1 MISITV
7 AFLVA
12 ALVVL
17 VSTPAVGSLAR
28 ALGILDRPS
37 ERKVHQ
43 QAVPRAGGV
52 AIFLGV
58 GISMALVLLYGT
70 AVGNLVAWDMPRVS
84 MWAGALVALG
94 LGVTDDVRR
103 LSPKLKFVVQ
113 VAAALVAY
121 AGGVRIQGV
130 LFPWGMELGLG
141 ALSLPGT
148 IFWFVLLMNAMNLID
163 GLDGL
168 AAGVSLFACMVLGA
182 LCLVSNRT
190 VEALGF
196 ASVAGAC
203 LGFLRYNFNPASVF
217 MGDGGSYFLGYL
229 IAGMSVLGSM
239 KSQTA
244 VALLIPVVALGV
256 PLMDTLWATVRRFI
270 LGLGIFHPDR
280 DHLHHRLL
288 AMGFTQRRAVL
299 IMYGASLGLGV
310 LSLAM
315 VYMRDFR
322 AGVLLLLIGMVA
334 VAAIRKLGYLEY
346 LAAEK
351 FIGWFDDLSD
361 EMGIKKDRRTFLAKQ
376 VEIYQSNSLEQM
388 WERVLGAAEH
398 LGMDFVEMRVFDG
411 KDPLTHRQ
419 VCLWEAKQGQDPSD
433 RFEPAKAMFISLPL
447 GQGET
452 KLGLMCLAKDLSGKP
467 LPRHALRRIEHLRR
481 TVGDTLLKLKEKE
494 MALRGESGQAPGV
507 EDG

>member
-1 MISITV
+1 MISVTV

-17 VSTPAVGSLAR
+17 VSTPAVSSMAR

-37 ERKVHQ
+37 DRKVHRE
-43 QAVPRAGGV
+43 AVPRVGGV

-58 GISMALVLLYGT
+58 GISLCSVLVYGT
-70 AVGNLVAWDMPRVS
+70 ALGKLIAWETPRIS
-84 MWAGALVALG
+84 LWLGAALAFGLG
-94 LGVTDDVRR
+94 LLDDVRR
-103 LSPKLKFVVQ
+103 LSPRLKLIFQ
-113 VAAALVAY
+113 ASAALVAY
-121 AGGVRIQGV
+121 MGGVRIQGL
-130 LFPWGMELGLG
+130 LFPWGTQWELGIFSMPVTL
-141 ALSLPGT
+141 
-148 IFWFVLLMNAMNLID
+148 FWFVLLMNAINLID

-168 AAGVSLFACMVLGA
+168 AAGVSFFACSVLGA
-182 LCLVSNRT
+182 LCLISDRM

-196 ASVAGAC
+196 AAVAGAC

-217 MGDGGSYFLGYL
+217 MGDGGSYFLGYI
-229 IAGMSVLGSM
+229 IAGMSVLGSL

-244 VALLIPVVALGV
+244 VALLIPVVALGI
-256 PLMDTLWATVRRFI
+256 PLMDALWATVRRFI
-270 LGLGIFHPDR
+270 LGAEIFKPDR

-288 AMGFTQRRAVL
+288 AMGMNQKKAVL
-299 IMYGASLGLGV
+299 LMYGASVCLGAV
-310 LSLAM
+310 SLSL
-315 VYMRDFR
+315 VYIRDFR
-322 AGVLLLLIGMVA
+322 AGVLLLLLSL
-334 VAAIRKLGYLEY
+334 AAILAVRKLGYLEY

-351 FIGWFDDLSD
+351 ILGWFEDLSD

-376 VEIYQSNSLEQM
+376 VEIYQSHSLEQM

-419 VCLWEAKQGQDPSD
+419 VCLWEARQGQDPSD
-433 RFEPAKAMFISLPL
+433 RFDPAKAMFISLPL

-481 TVGDTLLKLKEKE
+481 TVGDTLLKLREKE
-494 MALRGESGQAPGV
+494 MALRGERGQAPGV
-507 EDG
+507 ENG